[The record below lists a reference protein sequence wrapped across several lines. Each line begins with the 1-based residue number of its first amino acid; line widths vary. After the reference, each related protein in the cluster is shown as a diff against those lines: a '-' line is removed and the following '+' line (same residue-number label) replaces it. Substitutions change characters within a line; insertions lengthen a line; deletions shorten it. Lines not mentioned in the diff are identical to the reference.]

1 MSPALVISRA
11 RALTSSRFLKFFS
24 VTLVIG
30 TCFSAMSQHAPSAK
44 ISTCTGNAGSETSV
58 TGDWWKSVRLKARIA
73 AKKAASKASSIYAP
87 LYSAKVIRALGP
99 VSEADFRKIPISLLE
114 DMNYS
119 VQKSSQ
125 IYTSI
130 SDGHSLSIGDDGLPD
145 CVAQYDD
152 ETETLWIICRGSQ
165 TASDVL
171 TGTTWLENT
180 AKIGPLDIPI
190 GIVTRCSSIIP
201 NLLEHLEILTLR
213 KNKIERI
220 IFTGHSLGG
229 AVATALYLTWNLVEL
244 FKLYPN
250 VKTSA
255 ISIGAPL
262 LISNP
267 PKGFSTTKEE
277 DDNIDINLNLIGVQL
292 SKNVHNIVTQM
303 DLVPRILGKHP
314 LPDFISEMNLG
325 NFFNRLLLKNIR
337 REKYRPFGNFYSLR
351 LPSSVP
357 LKKSSKFMKMK
368 MLVPVEDIFLICL
381 VSDPENNLL
390 NIFPDN
396 KGDVMYSLHKDHS
409 LNKSFIAIET
419 ALLKAKNLKQ

>member
-1 MSPALVISRA
+1 
-11 RALTSSRFLKFFS
+11 
-24 VTLVIG
+24 
-30 TCFSAMSQHAPSAK
+30 MSQHAPSAK
-44 ISTCTGNAGSETSV
+44 ISTCTGNADSETSV
-58 TGDWWKSVRLKARIA
+58 TGDWWKSVRLKAQIA
-73 AKKAASKASSIYAP
+73 AKKAASKASSVYAP

-114 DMNYS
+114 DMNLS
-119 VQKSSQ
+119 AQKSSQ
-125 IYTSI
+125 IYKSI
-130 SDGHSLSIGDDGLPD
+130 SDSHSLSIGDDGLPD

-152 ETETLWIICRGSQ
+152 ETEILWIICRGSQ

-190 GIVTRCSSIIP
+190 GIVTRCSGITP

-213 KNKIERI
+213 KNKIKRI
-220 IFTGHSLGG
+220 VFTGHSLGG
-229 AVATALYLTWNLVEL
+229 AVATALYLSWNLVEL

-267 PKGFSTTKEE
+267 PKGFYATATTIEEE
-277 DDNIDINLNLIGVQL
+277 DDTDVDINLNLIGVQL
-292 SKNVHNIVTQM
+292 SRNVHNIVTQL

-325 NFFNRLLLKNIR
+325 NFFNRILLKNIK

-357 LKKSSKFMKMK
+357 LKNNSKFMKMK

-396 KGDVMYSLHKDHS
+396 KGDVIYSLHKDHS
-409 LNKSFIAIET
+409 LKKSVIAIET
-419 ALLKAKNLKQ
+419 ALQRAKNLEN

>member
-1 MSPALVISRA
+1 MSPFLVISRARA

-24 VTLVIG
+24 ITLVIG
-30 TCFSAMSQHAPSAK
+30 TCFSAMSQHAPPAK
-44 ISTCTGNAGSETSV
+44 ISTCTGNAESGTSV

-73 AKKAASKASSIYAP
+73 AKKAASKASSTYAP
-87 LYSAKVIRALGP
+87 LYSTKVIRALGP
-99 VSEADFRKIPISLLE
+99 VSEADFRNIPISLLE
-114 DMNYS
+114 DMNLS

-130 SDGHSLSIGDDGLPD
+130 SDGHRLSIGDDGLPD

-180 AKIGPLDIPI
+180 AKIGPLDIPT
-190 GIVTRCSSIIP
+190 GIVTRCSGIIP
-201 NLLEHLEILTLR
+201 NLLEHLEILALR
-213 KNKIERI
+213 KNKIKRI
-220 IFTGHSLGG
+220 VFTGHSLGG

-267 PKGFSTTKEE
+267 PKGFYTTALVE
-277 DDNIDINLNLIGVQL
+277 DNVDVHLIGVQL

-325 NFFNRLLLKNIR
+325 IFFNRILLNNIR
-337 REKYRPFGNFYSLR
+337 REKYRPYGNFYSLR
-351 LPSSVP
+351 SPSSVP
-357 LKKSSKFMKMK
+357 QKKNSKLMKMK
-368 MLVPVEDIFLICL
+368 MLVHVEDIFLLCL

-409 LNKSFIAIET
+409 LNDSVIAIKS
-419 ALLKAKNLKQ
+419 ALQKAKNLKN